1 MTFKKDFTLIFMI
14 DILNH
19 SVDYQKKT
27 NNNPETPYKHT
38 KL

>member
-1 MTFKKDFTLIFMI
+1 MTFKKDFTLIFMM

-19 SVDYQKKT
+19 SVDYQK
-27 NNNPETPYKHT
+27 NNNIYPETPYKHT

>member
-14 DILNH
+14 DISNH
-19 SVDYQKKT
+19 SVDYRK
-27 NNNPETPYKHT
+27 NINYPETPYKHA

>member
-19 SVDYQKKT
+19 SVDYQKK
-27 NNNPETPYKHT
+27 NQQLPWDS
-38 KL
+38 L